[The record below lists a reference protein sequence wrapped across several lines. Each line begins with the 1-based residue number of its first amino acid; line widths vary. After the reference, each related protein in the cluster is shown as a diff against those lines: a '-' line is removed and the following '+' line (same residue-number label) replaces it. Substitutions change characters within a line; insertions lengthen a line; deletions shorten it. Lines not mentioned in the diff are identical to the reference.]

1 MGGKRGFIT
10 SAYGASVIL
19 QSTLASVQLLASS
32 MVLNSQRVGNIGVV
46 RNSSVF
52 IARQVSKL

>member
-46 RNSSVF
+46 RNFSVF